1 MSSKSLSSRRKF
13 LGEKLDS
20 CLSGELHEIERNVE
34 KSLRSIR
41 AMKASPQ
48 LLLQVLIVMPWKDV
62 VHAYVHS
69 FSGSFNRKADS
80 RTEGKGEL
88 FGERERIAP

>member
-41 AMKASPQ
+41 AMKAS
-48 LLLQVLIVMPWKDV
+48 
-62 VHAYVHS
+62 H
-69 FSGSFNRKADS
+69 DS
-80 RTEGKGEL
+80 STFTASSYSYAMEGRSTCLREL